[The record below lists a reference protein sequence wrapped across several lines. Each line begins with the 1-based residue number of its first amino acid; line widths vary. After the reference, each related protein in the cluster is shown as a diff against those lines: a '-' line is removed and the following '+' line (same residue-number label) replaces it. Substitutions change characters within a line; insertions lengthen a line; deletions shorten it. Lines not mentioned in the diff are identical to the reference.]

1 MKPDNPDRAA
11 ADSPK
16 NKVDGTSGVQSQH
29 QHASVKFKMR
39 PLKKYSIIILSIV
52 AVIFTILFIVFMAF
66 RSIGIKNAKVT
77 ADKYQM
83 QVAEVVPIK
92 TLADPKSYQEAKDAL
107 RALPGFS
114 SLSDVEK
121 DKMIAEFGPEFY
133 AAYASGI
140 APNSIELK
148 NMAVSM
154 GSNPTRQL
162 VTNFTKDIISS
173 KLELVKTTGYYEGYV
188 FYFWFGKTI
197 VNKSQDQFI
206 PDWGNAKVL
215 AEDTE
220 YAKTLANSSRDS
232 LKKSAI
238 TPAELV
244 TQLLADTR
252 LKLPDEENISS
263 FFASD
268 LRSFPG
274 YDDGR
279 GESLTSLLQKQTGP
293 GISEIG
299 IIVADAGQPA
309 SGQKK
314 EVGFFFVKLD
324 KALRGQ
330 GAIDYYQ
337 AQLKIAKGLKQ

>member
-1 MKPDNPDRAA
+1 MKTDNPNQPTT
-11 ADSPK
+11 DSPK
-16 NKVDGTSGVQSQH
+16 DKANSAPGAQPQH
-29 QHASVKFKMR
+29 LHAPVKTKMR

-52 AVIFTILFIVFMAF
+52 AVIFIILFIVFMVF
-66 RSIGIKNAKVT
+66 RSIGNKNAKET
-77 ADKYQM
+77 AEKYQT

-92 TLADPKSYQEAKDAL
+92 NLADPKSYQEAKDAL

-121 DKMIAEFGPEFY
+121 EKMIVEFGPEFY
-133 AAYASGI
+133 AAYASGL

-148 NMAVSM
+148 NMAASL
-154 GSNPTRQL
+154 GDNPTRQL
-162 VTNFTKDIISS
+162 ITNFTKDIISS

-197 VNKSQDQFI
+197 VNKAQGEFI

-215 AEDTE
+215 AEDRE

-232 LKKSAI
+232 LKKNAI

-252 LKLPDEENISS
+252 LRLPDEENTSS

-268 LRSFPG
+268 LRNFPG

-279 GESLTSLLQKQTGP
+279 AESLTSLLQKQTGP

-299 IIVADAGQPA
+299 IIVADAGRPL

-337 AQLKIAKGLKQ
+337 AQLKIAKGLAQ

>member
-1 MKPDNPDRAA
+1 MKTDNPNQPATDSQKDKTNSAA
-11 ADSPK
+11 
-16 NKVDGTSGVQSQH
+16 GTQPQH
-29 QHASVKFKMR
+29 LHAPVKTKMAS
-39 PLKKYSIIILSIV
+39 LKKYSIIILSVV
-52 AVIFTILFIVFMAF
+52 AVIFIILFIVFMVF
-66 RSIGIKNAKVT
+66 RSIGNKNAKET
-77 ADKYQM
+77 AEIYQM
-83 QVAEVVPIK
+83 QVAEVVPIQ
-92 TLADPKSYQEAKDAL
+92 TLADPKSLQEAKDAL

-121 DKMIAEFGPEFY
+121 EKMTVEFGPEFY
-133 AAYASGI
+133 AAYASGL

-148 NMAVSM
+148 NMAASL
-154 GSNPTRQL
+154 GNNPTRQL
-162 VTNFTKDIISS
+162 ITNFTKDIISS

-197 VNKSQDQFI
+197 VNKAQGEFI

-215 AEDTE
+215 AEDRE

-232 LKKSAI
+232 LKKNAI

-252 LKLPDEENISS
+252 LRLPDEENTSS

-268 LRSFPG
+268 LRNFPG

-279 GESLTSLLQKQTGP
+279 AESLASLLQKQTGP

-337 AQLKIAKGLKQ
+337 AQLKIAKGLAQ

>member
-1 MKPDNPDRAA
+1 MKPDSSNHNTT
-11 ADSPK
+11 DSPK
-16 NKVDGTSGVQSQH
+16 DKANSAPGAQPQ
-29 QHASVKFKMR
+29 QLHAPVKTKMR
-39 PLKKYSIIILSIV
+39 PLKKFLIVILSIV
-52 AVIFTILFIVFMAF
+52 AVIFIILFTVFMVF

-77 ADKYQM
+77 AEKYKM

-92 TLADPKSYQEAKDAL
+92 TLADPTSYKEAQEAL

-114 SLSDVEK
+114 TLSESEK
-121 DKMIAEFGPEFY
+121 EKMIVEFGPEFY
-133 AAYASGI
+133 AAYASGL

-148 NMAVSM
+148 NMAVTM
-154 GSNPTRQL
+154 GSNPSRQL
-162 VTNFTKDIISS
+162 VTSFTKDIISS
-173 KLELVKTTGYYEGYV
+173 KLELVRTTGYYEGYI

-197 VNKSQDQFI
+197 VNKPQRQFI
-206 PDWGNAKVL
+206 PDYGNAKVL
-215 AEDTE
+215 AEDRE

-232 LKKSAI
+232 LKKSTI

-244 TQLLADTR
+244 TQLVADRR
-252 LKLPDEENISS
+252 LRLPDEENLSS

-268 LRSFPG
+268 LRNFPG
-274 YDDGR
+274 SDDGR
-279 GESLTSLLQKQTGP
+279 GESVASLLQKQTGP

-299 IIVADAGQPA
+299 IIVADVGRPV

-337 AQLKIAKGLKQ
+337 AQLKIAKGLVQ